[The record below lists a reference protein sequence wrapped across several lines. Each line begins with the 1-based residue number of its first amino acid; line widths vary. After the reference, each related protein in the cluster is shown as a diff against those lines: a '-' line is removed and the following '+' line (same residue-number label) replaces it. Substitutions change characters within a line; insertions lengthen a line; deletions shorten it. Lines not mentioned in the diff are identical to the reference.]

1 MISAT
6 ATATATQTATSPT
19 VTTSFTS
26 PVGLLTLTARDG
38 VLSGLY
44 MDDQQHAPSPSP
56 SWERD
61 DAAFVDVAEQL
72 HAYFAGTRSDFEVPF
87 VLHGTDFQ
95 REVWRALCEIPHGE
109 TISYGELAA
118 RVGKPSASR
127 AVGLANGRN
136 PLAIIVPCH
145 RVIGANGALTGYGG
159 GLTRKAWLLQHE
171 GSHRSSS

>member
-6 ATATATQTATSPT
+6 ASPTTTSPT
-19 VTTSFTS
+19 TTTSPHS

-38 VLSGLY
+38 VLSGLH
-44 MDDQQHAPSPSP
+44 MHDQRHAPQHCP

-61 DAAFVDVAEQL
+61 DAAFADVVEQL
-72 HAYFAGTRSDFEVPF
+72 HAYFAGTLSHFEVPF
-87 VLHGTDFQ
+87 ALHGTDFQ
-95 REVWRALCEIPHGE
+95 REVWQALCEIPYGE

-145 RVIGANGALTGYGG
+145 RVIGAGGALTGYGG
-159 GLTRKAWLLQHE
+159 GLTRKAWLLKHE
-171 GSHRSSS
+171 GAHRRSS